1 MPPRPIG
8 MLLYTQLIMFA
19 SCSSVLA
26 AAMAASVLQGAL
38 ADRPSPNNAYINYTT
53 VTGYFLQDEPSTNST
68 AFDFMTTNVRF
79 LLSLM
84 SPFTQ
89 VEGIWLGDVGSLR
102 CFKHPSLV
110 RR

>member
-1 MPPRPIG
+1 MAPRPIG
-8 MLLYTQLIMFA
+8 MLLYTQLIMFPPY
-19 SCSSVLA
+19 SSVLA

-53 VTGYFLQDEPSTNST
+53 VTGYFLQDEPSTNRT

-79 LLSLM
+79 LPSLIP
-84 SPFTQ
+84 PFDQ
-89 VEGIWLGDVGSLR
+89 AEGTWFVVVGSSGCL
-102 CFKHPSLV
+102 KHPFSV